1 MALKASP
8 AEQARLLELQTLD
21 TRIRQLDHRAR
32 SLPQLKVLAGLGVE
46 ADGLRVE
53 RLSATG
59 AVEDAKLELGRIES
73 DVAVVEA
80 RITRDTDRLQSSSSV
95 KDVAGLESELSGLRK
110 RQNDLE
116 EIELTVMERLENL
129 EAVLRVAN
137 ARVVEVEE
145 KIAAATVEKD
155 AELLTITDERA
166 AAAAARS
173 ALAAQVSDELLA
185 LYQRQLD
192 RYGAGASLLQYGT
205 SSASGVKLNEN
216 DMQTIRAAAPD
227 DVILCPDS
235 SAILVRTAESGL

>member
-21 TRIRQLDHRAR
+21 TRIRQLDHRAK
-32 SLPQLKVLAGLGVE
+32 SMPQLKVLAGLGVE

-80 RITRDTDRLQSSSSV
+80 RITRDTQRLQSSSSV

-129 EAVLRVAN
+129 EAVLREAN
-137 ARVVEVEE
+137 ARVVEIEE

-155 AELLTITDERA
+155 AELLTITDERST
-166 AAAAARS
+166 AAAARS
-173 ALAAQVSDELLA
+173 ALAAQVSEELLA

-216 DMQTIRAAAPD
+216 DMQTIRAASPD

>member
-216 DMQTIRAAAPD
+216 DLQTIRAAAPD

>member
-129 EAVLRVAN
+129 EAVLREAN

>member
-21 TRIRQLDHRAR
+21 TRIRQLDHRAK

-129 EAVLRVAN
+129 EAVLREAN
-137 ARVVEVEE
+137 ARVLEVEE

>member
-21 TRIRQLDHRAR
+21 TRIRQLDHRAK
-32 SLPQLKVLAGLGVE
+32 SMPQLKVLAGLGVE

-80 RITRDTDRLQSSSSV
+80 RITRDTQRLQSSSSV

-129 EAVLRVAN
+129 EAVLREAN
-137 ARVVEVEE
+137 ARVVEIEE

-155 AELLTITDERA
+155 AELLTITDERST
-166 AAAAARS
+166 AAAARS
-173 ALAAQVSDELLA
+173 ALAAQVSEELLA

-192 RYGAGASLLQYGT
+192 RYGAGASLLQYGA

-216 DMQTIRAAAPD
+216 DMQTIRAASPD

>member
-8 AEQARLLELQTLD
+8 AEQARLLDLQTLD
-21 TRIRQLDHRAR
+21 TRIRQLDHRAK

-129 EAVLRVAN
+129 EAVLREAS

-145 KIAAATVEKD
+145 KIAVVTAEKD
-155 AELLTITDERA
+155 VELAAIVDERA
-166 AAAAARS
+166 KAAAARS
-173 ALAAQVSDELLA
+173 ALAATVSGDLLA

-216 DMQTIRAAAPD
+216 DMQTIRAASPD

>member
-21 TRIRQLDHRAR
+21 TRIRQLDHRAK
-32 SLPQLKVLAGLGVE
+32 SMPQLKVLAGLGVE

-80 RITRDTDRLQSSSSV
+80 RITRDTERLQSSSSV

-129 EAVLRVAN
+129 EAVLREAN
-137 ARVVEVEE
+137 ARVVEIEE

-155 AELLTITDERA
+155 AELLTITDERSTA
-166 AAAAARS
+166 TAARS
-173 ALAAQVSDELLA
+173 ALAAQVSEELLA

-216 DMQTIRAAAPD
+216 DMQTIRAASPD

>member
-1 MALKASP
+1 
-8 AEQARLLELQTLD
+8 
-21 TRIRQLDHRAR
+21 
-32 SLPQLKVLAGLGVE
+32 
-46 ADGLRVE
+46 
-53 RLSATG
+53 LSATG

>member
-21 TRIRQLDHRAR
+21 TRIRQLDHRAK
-32 SLPQLKVLAGLGVE
+32 SMPQLKVLAGLGVE

-80 RITRDTDRLQSSSSV
+80 RITRDTQRLQSSSSV

-129 EAVLRVAN
+129 EAVLREAN
-137 ARVVEVEE
+137 ARVVEIEE

-155 AELLTITDERA
+155 AELLTITDERSI
-166 AAAAARS
+166 AAAARS
-173 ALAAQVSDELLA
+173 ALAAQVSEELLA

-216 DMQTIRAAAPD
+216 DMQTIRAASPD